1 MTTTIFRC
9 GQLIDGLGGRSDDVA
24 VSVTDGIITAV
35 EPWAVRLG
43 GEAQIRA
50 DVVHDFGDAT
60 VMPGLIEAHGHMGL
74 LGPVLERSAAEVAAH
89 VFANVTRA
97 LHEGFT
103 TVRDAGGIDGGV
115 AACVRTGLIA
125 GPRILPSGPFLSQT
139 GGHADH
145 RGIHDHHGSFS
156 VPGLV
161 RVSIVCDGPDEVRRA
176 ARDAFRRGATQLKVC
191 VSGGVSSGGNL
202 DQCQF
207 SVDELA
213 AAVEV
218 AGARGSYVHAHAHTS
233 ASVRHGI
240 AAGVRHFE
248 HGSLLDE
255 STAQLMA
262 DVGASLVPTLLILER
277 LIDTVP
283 EADAVPLR
291 SLMTSMQQSVRLAHG
306 AGVPLGS
313 GSDLL
318 GPDQSGRAREIV
330 LKGELI
336 GAMGAIMSATS
347 VNASILGVADRYG
360 SVAPGRVADLLVLA
374 GDPLDDLE
382 LLVRPDA
389 LTAVFQAGVASQ
401 EIGHG

>member
-1 MTTTIFRC
+1 MTTTVFRC
-9 GQLIDGLGGRSDDVA
+9 GQLIDGLGGRGDDMAVA
-24 VSVTDGIITAV
+24 VTDGVITAV
-35 EPWAVRLG
+35 EPWSVRFG
-43 GEAQIRA
+43 GETPIRA
-50 DVVHDFGDAT
+50 DVVHDFSDAT

-74 LGPVLERSAAEVAAH
+74 LGPALKLSAAEVAAH
-89 VFANVTRA
+89 VFANVSRA
-97 LHEGFT
+97 LSEGFT

-115 AACVRTGLIA
+115 AACVRTGLVA
-125 GPRILPSGPFLSQT
+125 GPRILPSGPFLTQT

-145 RGIHDHHGSFS
+145 RGIHDHDGSFS

-161 RVSIVCDGPDEVRRA
+161 RVSIVCDGADEVRRA

-191 VSGGVSSGGNL
+191 VSGGVSSGGDL

-213 AAVEV
+213 AAVDV
-218 AGARGSYVHAHAHTS
+218 AHARGSYVHAHAHTS

-255 STAQLMA
+255 PTAELMA
-262 DVGASLVPTLLILER
+262 EVGASLVPTLLILER
-277 LIDTVP
+277 LIGTVS
-283 EADAVPLR
+283 EADAAPLR
-291 SLMTSMQQSVRLAHG
+291 DLMTSMRESVRLAHQ
-306 AGVPLGS
+306 AGVPVGS

-347 VNASILGVADRYG
+347 VNASIMGVADRYG
-360 SVAPGRVADLLVLA
+360 SVAPGRLADLLVLA
-374 GDPLDDLE
+374 GDPLSDLD
-382 LLVRPDA
+382 LLLRPEA
-389 LTAVFQAGVASQ
+389 LAAVFQAGVAAR
-401 EIGHG
+401 GTGRA